1 MRLDN
6 AVAVKFSLSRN
17 KAQQMIELSK
27 VMLDG
32 RICNKPAAEV
42 KENSDIS
49 LIEPPSY
56 ASIGGEKLAKALS
69 DFNFSVRDNICLDIG
84 ASNGGFTDCL
94 LQNGA
99 KQVIAVDIGE
109 CAFDDRL
116 KKDPR
121 VIIKDKTNA
130 RYLTASDVPQTCDF
144 ACVDVSFISLKLIL
158 PAVAALIRQG
168 GHIIALVKPQFEVG
182 RRHLSKSGIVVDV
195 KARER
200 VLVDISNYAVQLGLE
215 VKGSCTAP
223 IRERK
228 NVEYLL
234 LLNKI

>member
-1 MRLDN
+1 MYR
-6 AVAVKFSLSRN
+6 K
-17 KAQQMIELSK
+17 
-27 VMLDG
+27 
-32 RICNKPAAEV
+32 
-42 KENSDIS
+42 
-49 LIEPPSY
+49 
-56 ASIGGEKLAKALS
+56 
-69 DFNFSVRDNICLDIG
+69 
-84 ASNGGFTDCL
+84 
-94 LQNGA
+94 
-99 KQVIAVDIGE
+99 
-109 CAFDDRL
+109 
-116 KKDPR
+116 
-121 VIIKDKTNA
+121 
-130 RYLTASDVPQTCDF
+130 F